1 MTNTLLINNTPITKK
16 ECKSINKIIVDL
28 RGYTTL
34 EWLLYSA
41 NKVTAY
47 LYNLNNDSLKERILM
62 IIRWIWFVPY
72 GVLDEKYNEIVN
84 DFNSSKENEVS
95 DEK

>member
-1 MTNTLLINNTPITKK
+1 
-16 ECKSINKIIVDL
+16 
-28 RGYTTL
+28 
-34 EWLLYSA
+34 
-41 NKVTAY
+41 
-47 LYNLNNDSLKERILM
+47 M